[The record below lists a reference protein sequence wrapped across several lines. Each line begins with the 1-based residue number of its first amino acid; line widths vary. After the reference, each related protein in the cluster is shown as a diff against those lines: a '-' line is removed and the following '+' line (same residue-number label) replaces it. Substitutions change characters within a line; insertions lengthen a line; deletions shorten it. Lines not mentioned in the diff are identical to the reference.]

1 MNKTL
6 IHIMARGALCA
17 VVALLTPH
25 SNASPAADPSPR
37 LVEQSVDWHHQ
48 AIAMQLNFPQ
58 SVTINVWDKP
68 IIRAEARVVLR
79 NDRADIS
86 KDFRWVV
93 DGEQDR
99 LQLTADFGS
108 RIGNTVVLQ
117 NGSDVSNGIGDNATL
132 SGTDLIV
139 TVPAG
144 AKLDIS
150 SYSGSMRIAHPGNT
164 LLVNNNGSVEITV
177 SKGIDLT
184 FNSMLGSLSLDPAL
198 AVKGLNLD
206 AAALKNYHPR
216 AGSLEIG
223 GGGIETSVTTV
234 VGDISLIAK
243 PGKDKGLSQQQYL
256 EDFDQTIHFIDQF
269 AVHADLNAR
278 RLGINYP
285 AEFQRL
291 RAQITPDTDLCTFN
305 SLLNKALNLVQDPHA
320 STMSYSYF
328 SQYGQYQ
335 KKYNFDDKQSYA
347 ALQKLEAE
355 CPEQSPNL
363 DLPILFDNGMYR
375 FFADIDYQGI
385 TIPRGTGIVLYQGS
399 PIETFIS
406 QHPDRVSPIR
416 VSAADG
422 RRYNTRF
429 YRYGDPQFRLT
440 LDDGRE
446 IAMDLAET
454 AEWKTPMQRKVSYGS
469 QTRYRVMYFDKEKVL
484 YVGIPMMDESL
495 VAGINKDVD
504 AVAGRKVPIDKI
516 VIDIRGNPGGSD
528 ATWHGVI
535 SHLLKR
541 ELKVPLDMRFKDNP
555 ATRAHYGAEPS
566 IRGEAIALLDQQRYW
581 RHPNHGMTLEPD
593 PQAINFK
600 GKIYLLQDEFI
611 YSSASNFSN
620 FAQLEDQVV
629 SIGATTD
636 FVGGAQIEPL
646 FFKLDHSE
654 LFFRLEPVLDFL
666 HVEALPDFAHNSVE
680 MPFASGVED
689 YFVRSTFAGDIY
701 GPEFLREHD
710 RLFQHVVRL

>member
-1 MNKTL
+1 MKDTL
-6 IHIMARGALCA
+6 IHIMARGALSA
-17 VVALLTPH
+17 VVAI
-25 SNASPAADPSPR
+25 AALQSSARAATDPQPF
-37 LVEQSVDWHHQ
+37 LVEQSIDWKQQ
-48 AIAMQLNFPQ
+48 AIALQLNFPQ
-58 SVTINVWDKP
+58 SVTIKVWDKP
-68 IIRAEARVVLR
+68 VIHAEARVILR
-79 NDRADIS
+79 NDQADIS
-86 KDFRWVV
+86 KDFRWAVN
-93 DGEQDR
+93 GENDR

-117 NGSDVSNGIGDNATL
+117 NGSDVSNGIGANATL
-132 SGTDLIV
+132 SGTDLTV

-144 AKLDIS
+144 AKLDMAS
-150 SYSGSMRIAHPGNT
+150 HSGSMRIEHPGNT
-164 LLVNNNGSVEITV
+164 LFVDSNGSVEITV
-177 SKGIDLT
+177 SKGIDFT
-184 FNSMLGSLSLDPAL
+184 FNSMLGSLSVDPAL
-198 AVKGLNLD
+198 AVKGLD
-206 AAALKNYHPR
+206 AEALKNYHPR

-223 GGGIETSVTTV
+223 GGGSETSVTTV
-234 VGDISLIAK
+234 VGDISLVAK
-243 PGKDKGLSQQQYL
+243 PGKDKDLSQQQYL
-256 EDFDQTIHFIDQF
+256 QDFDQAIRFINQF

-291 RAQITPDTDLCTFN
+291 RAQITLDTDLCAFN

-320 STMSYSYF
+320 STMDYSYF

-335 KKYNFDDKQSYA
+335 SKYNFDDKESYA

-355 CPEQSPNL
+355 CPEPSPNL
-363 DLPILFDNGMYR
+363 DLPILFENGTYR
-375 FFADIDYQGI
+375 IFADIDYQGI
-385 TIPRGTGIVLYQGS
+385 KIPRGTGIVLYQGG
-399 PIETFIS
+399 PIEAFIAR
-406 QHPDRVSPIR
+406 HPDTVSPIR
-416 VSAADG
+416 VGAADG

-446 IAMDLAET
+446 IAMDLNKT
-454 AEWKTPMQRKVSYGS
+454 VEWKTPMRRKISYGS
-469 QTRYRVMYFDKEKVL
+469 QTKYRVMYFDKEKVL

-495 VAGINKDVD
+495 VAGINTDVD
-504 AVAGRKVPIDKI
+504 AVVGRQVPVDKI

-541 ELKVPLDMRFKDNP
+541 ELQVPLDMRFKDD
-555 ATRAHYGAEPS
+555 AVTRARYQADPS
-566 IRGEAIALLDQQRYW
+566 TRGEAIALLDQQRFW

-593 PQAINFK
+593 PLAIDFK

-620 FAQLEDQVV
+620 FAKLEDQVV
-629 SIGATTD
+629 TVGATTD

-666 HVEALPDFAHNSVE
+666 HVETLPDFAHNSVE
-680 MPFASGVED
+680 MPFASAVED
-689 YFVRSTFAGDIY
+689 YFERSTFAGDIY
-701 GPEFLREHD
+701 GSEFLREHD
-710 RLFQHVVRL
+710 RLFQYVARL